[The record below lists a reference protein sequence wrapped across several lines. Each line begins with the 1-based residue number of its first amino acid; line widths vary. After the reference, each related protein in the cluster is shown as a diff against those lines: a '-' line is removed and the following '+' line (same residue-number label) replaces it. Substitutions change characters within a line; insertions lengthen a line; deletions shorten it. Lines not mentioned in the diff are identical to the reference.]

1 MQKLLMI
8 IADYTL
14 SDLLYD
20 LVLVGIAYGYV
31 ALTIAIPVFLK
42 KKNIISKFH
51 ARKIVHLFTGLIVLI
66 VPFFIMPLF
75 AVFIA
80 LSLAI
85 VVYFSSRDSSVKQ
98 LQELYESIGEEAE
111 EKSGRLEG
119 PFFYS
124 VSITFLIAIF
134 VLFAPDRLY
143 FPICG
148 ILIMIISDTFAS
160 VVGKKYG
167 KLKINIAYT
176 GTVRTVEGSLTFFVS
191 AFILCFAAFYFFGL
205 LNPINQHELTIR
217 TVVAYS
223 FITSGVGT
231 VIELLS
237 PSTIDDLTVPIG
249 TTMVIYLLS
258 LLG

>member
-14 SDLLYD
+14 PDLLSDLT
-20 LVLVGIAYGYV
+20 LVGFAYGYV
-31 ALTIAIPVFLK
+31 LLTIAIPVFLK
-42 KKNIISKFH
+42 KQNVISKFH

-124 VSITFLIAIF
+124 VSITLLIAIF

-167 KLKINIAYT
+167 KIKFKIAYT
-176 GTVRTVEGSLTFFVS
+176 GTERTLEGSLTFFVS
-191 AFILCFAAFYFFGL
+191 AFILCFAAFSYFGL
-205 LNPINQHELTIR
+205 LNPINQHALTFK
-217 TVVAYS
+217 TVIAYS

-231 VIELLS
+231 IIELLS
-237 PSTIDDLTVPIG
+237 PSTIDDLTVPIA

>member
-1 MQKLLMI
+1 MI
-8 IADYTL
+8 IANYTT

-20 LVLVGIAYGYV
+20 LALVGIAYGYV
-31 ALTIAIPVFLK
+31 LLAIAIPVFLK
-42 KKNIISKFH
+42 KNNIISKFH
-51 ARKIVHLFTGLIVLI
+51 ARKIVHLFAGLIVLV

-85 VVYFSSRDSSVKQ
+85 VVFFSSRDSSVKQ

-111 EKSGRLEG
+111 ERSGRLEG

-124 VSITFLIAIF
+124 VSITLLIAIF
-134 VLFAPDRLY
+134 VFFAPDRLY

-160 VVGKKYG
+160 VIGKKYG
-167 KLKINIAYT
+167 TVKIKIAYT
-176 GTVRTVEGSLTFFVS
+176 GTERTVEGSLTFFIS
-191 AFILCFAAFYFFGL
+191 AFVLCFAAFSFFGL
-205 LNPINQHELTIR
+205 LNPINQHELTLR
-217 TVVAYS
+217 TVIVYS
-223 FITSGVGT
+223 FITAGIGT

>member
-1 MQKLLMI
+1 MQKLLMTL
-8 IADYTL
+8 ANYTA

-20 LVLVGIAYGYV
+20 LILVGIAYGYV
-31 ALTIAIPVFLK
+31 LLTIAIPVFLK

-51 ARKIVHLFTGLIVLI
+51 ARKIVHLFAGLIVLI
-66 VPFFIMPLF
+66 VPFFVMPLF

-80 LSLAI
+80 LSLA
-85 VVYFSSRDSSVKQ
+85 VAVFFSTRDSSVKQ

-111 EKSGRLEG
+111 ERSGRLEG

-124 VSITFLIAIF
+124 VSITLLIAIF

-167 KLKINIAYT
+167 KIIIKIAYT
-176 GTVRTVEGSLTFFVS
+176 GTKRTLEGSLTFFSS
-191 AFILCFAAFYFFGL
+191 AFILCFAAFSFFGL
-205 LNPINQHELTIR
+205 LNPINQHELTLR
-217 TVVAYS
+217 TVVVYS
-223 FITSGVGT
+223 FITSGAGT
-231 VIELLS
+231 IIELLS
-237 PSTIDDLTVPIG
+237 PSTIDDLMVPIG
-249 TTMVIYLLS
+249 TTSIIYLLP
-258 LLG
+258 LFG